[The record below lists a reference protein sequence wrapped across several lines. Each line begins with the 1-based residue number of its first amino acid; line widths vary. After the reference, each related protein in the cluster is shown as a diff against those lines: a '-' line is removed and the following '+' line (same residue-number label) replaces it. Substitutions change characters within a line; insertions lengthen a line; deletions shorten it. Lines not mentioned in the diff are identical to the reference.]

1 MYSMTASARSWK
13 RYGDRQQSFPIYK
26 YRKNKEQGMEEERLQ
41 DVVTLRPLDPSD
53 IDLMMELVNDQR
65 VTRYL
70 PGMITD
76 RKMMEGWVSSLGKV
90 AHEYVV
96 MAGDQEIGECSLDIY
111 GETAE
116 AGPMLLPDH
125 WGQGYGTKVLELLKD
140 IACGSNV
147 TAMRATTDRKNTA
160 AVRLLMKS
168 GYQQQKSGWM
178 VRISDEGDDLSEGQE
193 ILLFARKI

>member
-1 MYSMTASARSWK
+1 
-13 RYGDRQQSFPIYK
+13 
-26 YRKNKEQGMEEERLQ
+26 MEEERLQ
-41 DVVTLRPLDPSD
+41 DAVTLRPLALSD

-76 RKMMEGWVSSLGKV
+76 RKMMEGWLSSLDKV

-96 MAGDQEIGECSLDIY
+96 MAEDQEIGECSLDVY

-116 AGPMLLPDH
+116 AGLMLLPDH

-140 IACGSNV
+140 IACGINV
-147 TAMRATTDRKNTA
+147 TAMRATTDRKKP

>member
-1 MYSMTASARSWK
+1 
-13 RYGDRQQSFPIYK
+13 
-26 YRKNKEQGMEEERLQ
+26 MEEERLQ

-76 RKMMEGWVSSLGKV
+76 RKMMEGWLSSLDKV

-116 AGPMLLPDH
+116 AGLMLLPDH

-140 IACGSNV
+140 IACGINV
-147 TAMRATTDRKNTA
+147 TAMRATTDMKNTA

>member
-1 MYSMTASARSWK
+1 MTASARSWK

-26 YRKNKEQGMEEERLQ
+26 YRQNKEQGMEKERLH
-41 DVVTLRPLDPSD
+41 DIVTLRTLAPSD

-70 PGMITD
+70 PRMITD
-76 RKMMEGWVSSLGKV
+76 RKIMESWLASLGKE

-111 GETAE
+111 GDSAE
-116 AGPMLLPDH
+116 AGLMLLPDY
-125 WGQGYGTKVLELLKD
+125 WGQGYGTKVLELLED
-140 IACGSNV
+140 IACGIKV
-147 TAMRATTDRKNTA
+147 TATRATTDRKNVA

-168 GYQQQKSGWM
+168 GYQQQKRGWM
-178 VRISDEGDDLSEGQE
+178 VRILDEGDDLSEGQE
-193 ILLFARKI
+193 ILLFTKKI

>member
-1 MYSMTASARSWK
+1 
-13 RYGDRQQSFPIYK
+13 
-26 YRKNKEQGMEEERLQ
+26 MEEERLQ
-41 DVVTLRPLDPSD
+41 DAVTLRPLAPSD

-76 RKMMEGWVSSLGKV
+76 RKMMESWLSSRGKG

-96 MAGDQEIGECSLDIY
+96 LAGDQEIGECSLDVY
-111 GETAE
+111 GDSAE
-116 AGPMLLPDH
+116 AGLMLLPDH

-140 IACGSNV
+140 IACGINV

-193 ILLFARKI
+193 ILLFTKKI

>member
-1 MYSMTASARSWK
+1 
-13 RYGDRQQSFPIYK
+13 
-26 YRKNKEQGMEEERLQ
+26 MEEKRLQ
-41 DVVTLRPLDPSD
+41 DAVTLRPLAPSD

-76 RKMMEGWVSSLGKV
+76 RKMMERWLSSLGKG

-96 MAGDQEIGECSLDIY
+96 LAGDQEIGECSLDVY

-116 AGPMLLPDH
+116 AGLMLLPEY

-140 IACGSNV
+140 IACGINV

-193 ILLFARKI
+193 ILLFTKKI

>member
-1 MYSMTASARSWK
+1 
-13 RYGDRQQSFPIYK
+13 
-26 YRKNKEQGMEEERLQ
+26 
-41 DVVTLRPLDPSD
+41 
-53 IDLMMELVNDQR
+53 
-65 VTRYL
+65 
-70 PGMITD
+70 
-76 RKMMEGWVSSLGKV
+76 
-90 AHEYVV
+90 

-116 AGPMLLPDH
+116 AGLMLLPDH

-140 IACGSNV
+140 IACGINV